1 MKNYIQQLVELFGH
15 NSYSAGT
22 QKQLYISD
30 LENQH
35 WTKSNDCLLTLV
47 NRRSLSP
54 CFARR
59 SWNAPHGFAPIHQ
72 TPSPQNAHYKCTPP
86 PKKVYICKT
95 AAIVP
100 ITLYFT
106 TQKQNFTHFNARK
119 NRTKETLR
127 SFFLR
132 FSFSVFKMHIF
143 QPFLKPVIP

>member
-1 MKNYIQQLVELFGH
+1 MYT
-15 NSYSAGT
+15 A
-22 QKQLYISD
+22 
-30 LENQH
+30 
-35 WTKSNDCLLTLV
+35 
-47 NRRSLSP
+47 
-54 CFARR
+54 
-59 SWNAPHGFAPIHQ
+59 
-72 TPSPQNAHYKCTPP
+72 P

>member
-1 MKNYIQQLVELFGH
+1 MYAIRIH
-15 NSYSAGT
+15 ITS
-22 QKQLYISD
+22 KQLYISD

-106 TQKQNFTHFNARK
+106 TQKQNFTHFNAQK

>member
-1 MKNYIQQLVELFGH
+1 MHITNVH
-15 NSYSAGT
+15 
-22 QKQLYISD
+22 
-30 LENQH
+30 
-35 WTKSNDCLLTLV
+35 
-47 NRRSLSP
+47 R
-54 CFARR
+54 
-59 SWNAPHGFAPIHQ
+59 
-72 TPSPQNAHYKCTPP
+72 P

-143 QPFLKPVIP
+143 QPFFEACDSLRFSFFVRIVFVEVLCKKAFFHL

>member
-1 MKNYIQQLVELFGH
+1 MNYQNNVCNMYAIRIH
-15 NSYSAGT
+15 ITS
-22 QKQLYISD
+22 KQLYISD

>member
-1 MKNYIQQLVELFGH
+1 MYAIRIH
-15 NSYSAGT
+15 ITS
-22 QKQLYISD
+22 KQLYISD

-86 PKKVYICKT
+86 PKK
-95 AAIVP
+95 
-100 ITLYFT
+100 
-106 TQKQNFTHFNARK
+106 
-119 NRTKETLR
+119 
-127 SFFLR
+127 
-132 FSFSVFKMHIF
+132 SVH
-143 QPFLKPVIP
+143 L

>member
-1 MKNYIQQLVELFGH
+1 MQFAYIYT
-15 NSYSAGT
+15 S
-22 QKQLYISD
+22 KQLYISD

-35 WTKSNDCLLTLV
+35 WTKSNDCLLTSV

-100 ITLYFT
+100 ITLDFT

>member
-1 MKNYIQQLVELFGH
+1 MQFAYIQT
-15 NSYSAGT
+15 S
-22 QKQLYISD
+22 KQLYISD